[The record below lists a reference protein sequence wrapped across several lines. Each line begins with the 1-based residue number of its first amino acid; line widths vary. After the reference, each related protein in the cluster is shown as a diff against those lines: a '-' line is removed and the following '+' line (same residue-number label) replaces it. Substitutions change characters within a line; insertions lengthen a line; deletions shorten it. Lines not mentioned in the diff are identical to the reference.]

1 MQKETDTKKGTVR
14 ITIHPKDLRE
24 SLGDDFKDTVKNWI
38 EKGKRNDILDQKID
52 TLEKKTS
59 EKIDTL
65 DKKNSEKI
73 EKISSQLESISYLLA
88 CLTDQMLS
96 SLTNEQYK
104 IEVLKHKEKTGL
116 SLTKEEKNV
125 LGLHKIRFEN
135 WDKLKHLLE
144 ICIDTSELTK
154 TRRD

>member
-52 TLEKKTS
+52 TLEKKT
-59 EKIDTL
+59 
-65 DKKNSEKI
+65 SEKI

>member
-59 EKIDTL
+59 EKI
-65 DKKNSEKI
+65 

-116 SLTKEEKNV
+116 SLTKEEKNI

>member
-1 MQKETDTKKGTVR
+1 MQGGYIVR
-14 ITIHPKDLRE
+14 KQSDLKRNSIRVTLTPKDASYWPE
-24 SLGDDFKDTVKNWI
+24 DTSKATLLNWI
-38 EKGKRNDILDQKID
+38 QKGRKQDFIDNKID
-52 TLEKKTS
+52 TLEKKT
-59 EKIDTL
+59 
-65 DKKNSEKI
+65 SEKI

-144 ICIDTSELTK
+144 IFIDTSELTK